1 MKISAN
7 KQLIGTVKNYIRH
20 PYEFGGYPKILIMR
34 DGGCL
39 CSKCTRENF
48 PRLLEELRDE
58 CDPAWMPAGVDVYWE
73 GADLPCDNC
82 NTPIPSAYGDPDD
95 DTDE

>member
-7 KQLIGTVKNYIRH
+7 KQLIDTVKNYIRH

-39 CSKCTRENF
+39 CSKCTHENF
-48 PRLLEELRDE
+48 TRLLEELRDE
-58 CDPAWMPAGVDVYWE
+58 SDLAWMPADVGIFWE
-73 GADLPCDNC
+73 GADFPCGNC
-82 NTPIPSAYGDPDD
+82 RTPISSAYGDP
-95 DTDE
+95 EEEEE